1 MDEKSVRDKVIT
13 ESAASYQKIT
23 TPENILTNKEG
34 DKKHDI
40 QGEYPDVIVRTKTG
54 EMIIEKIETESTI
67 KKEKADQ
74 WRRLASL
81 GHEFK
86 LVVPLSK
93 IEDAKLLSTG
103 IQNINVQAYDLVG
116 DQIHW
121 FGQR

>member
-1 MDEKSVRDKVIT
+1 MNENDVHEKVVA

-23 TPENILTNKEG
+23 NAGNILTNKNGE
-34 DKKHDI
+34 KKHDV
-40 QGEYPDVIVRTKTG
+40 QGEYPDVIIKTKTD
-54 EMIIEKIETESTI
+54 EMIIEKIETESTVN
-67 KKEKADQ
+67 KENAEK
-74 WRRLASL
+74 WRKLAAL

-93 IEDAKLLSTG
+93 IEDAKILATG
-103 IQNINVQAYDLVG
+103 IQNINIQAYDLVG